1 MFNFFKNCKF
11 NIQNSIQVTRYQT
24 IGMAISTLEGNG
36 VGLLQGYKVVNDF
49 IKELDAED
57 TVKLYIERRL
67 ASMTDMNR
75 IIAGES
81 TVSPVRVAKLQNNVD
96 KYI

>member
-1 MFNFFKNCKF
+1 
-11 NIQNSIQVTRYQT
+11 
-24 IGMAISTLEGNG
+24 MAISTLEGNG